1 MDQRDKMRLAHR
13 TVQYEGIPAPSA
25 IGMALFESSGM
36 RKLIDERCNFDPARR
51 ILSPGM
57 VVKALIG
64 PAFNIRNK
72 YPLYLVNKFYSSAPT
87 DRLFGPY
94 VQKDD
99 LYDNALGRGLDSLFG
114 ADLAGLFKDCS
125 DLICTKFGF
134 RSYVF
139 HADGTDISF
148 YGVEPEDTGDG
159 AAVPRHN
166 GHPKDLRTELLQY
179 ELQIMT
185 DSNRIIRYMKPYSGN
200 VGDPIMDGETLDFIG
215 THFSEEERARIT
227 VVADCKLVTT
237 GNLKRMEDLGL
248 GFVSKCPET
257 FVDHGHRHAVEA
269 ANSGLM
275 HPCSKDPGLRMSD
288 FDLDID
294 YGGESH
300 RLRFVA
306 FRREDE
312 VRRRIEG
319 IRADT
324 KAVRKMGYV
333 FLEKRKYRT
342 EYDAIQDF
350 KRIREDPDNPYRAK
364 YRAVRR
370 KEEIRLVGG
379 DSHKKD
385 WNPPKQYREW
395 WELEIDYVFSEEK
408 ARAIAERES
417 TVVLVTN
424 LPRSCSDR
432 GSYREGVTDERVL
445 DIYNQEYKVEQ
456 SFRLMKSG
464 IGMNSIYLQTPSRE
478 NAMMFVICI
487 AVLLSNIAD
496 AIFRRAEARLD
507 GRQLTMYHLAHETQ
521 TWIVAYSRSENV
533 LNVMG
538 QDDAGTG
545 SSNSRICC
553 RSIPSSFWAT
563 WATESPCEAR
573 GIHSRGYAEAV
584 LRRSGIEVKTPTIHT

>member
-1 MDQRDKMRLAHR
+1 MDQPDKMRIAHR

-36 RKLIDERCNFDPARR
+36 RKLIDERCDFDPARR

-72 YPLYLVNKFYSSAPT
+72 YPLYLVNKFYSSAPA
-87 DRLFGPY
+87 DRLFGPS
-94 VQKDD
+94 VQRDD
-99 LYDNALGRGLDSLFG
+99 LYDNALGRGLDSLFD
-114 ADLAGLFKDCS
+114 ADLEGLFKDCS
-125 DLICTKFGF
+125 DLIRTKYGF
-134 RSYVF
+134 SSNVF
-139 HADGTDISF
+139 HMDSTDISF

-159 AAVPRHN
+159 AAVPRRN

-185 DSNRIIRYMKPYSGN
+185 DSNRIIRYMKPYSGATT
-200 VGDPIMDGETLDFIG
+200 DPVMDRETLDFIG
-215 THFSEEERARIT
+215 THFSEEERGRIT
-227 VVADCKLVTT
+227 VVADCKLVTSV
-237 GNLKRMEDLGL
+237 NLKRMEGLRL

-257 FVDHGHRHAVEA
+257 FVDHGHRQAVEA
-269 ANSGLM
+269 ANSGHM
-275 HPCSKDPGLRMSD
+275 HICSKDPGLRMAD
-288 FDLDID
+288 FDLDIN
-294 YGGESH
+294 YGGEAH

-306 FRREDE
+306 FRREDD
-312 VRRRIEG
+312 VRRMVEE
-319 IRADT
+319 IRTDT
-324 KAVRKMGYV
+324 VAVKKMGYGS
-333 FLEKRKYRT
+333 LEKRKYRT
-342 EYDAIQDF
+342 EYDAVQDF
-350 KRIREDPDNPYRAK
+350 KRIKEDPDNPYRAK
-364 YRAVRR
+364 YRIVRR
-370 KEEIRLVGG
+370 REEIKLVGG
-379 DSHKKD
+379 DSHKKN

-395 WELEIDYVFSEEK
+395 WEMEIDYVFSEEK

-417 TVVLVTN
+417 TMVLVTN

-432 GSYREGVTDERVL
+432 GSYREGVTDEKVL
-445 DIYNQEYKVEQ
+445 EIYNQEYKVEQ

-538 QDDAGTG
+538 QDDAADRLFEYTDMLQI
-545 SSNSRICC
+545 N
-553 RSIPSSFWAT
+553 PQFLL
-563 WATESPCEAR
+563 
-573 GIHSRGYAEAV
+573 GYM
-584 LRRSGIEVKTPTIHT
+584 GD